1 MTTLFY
7 LEYQL
12 SSGKIPTRI
21 LIKFSHPMVHLT
33 FTFCTFIMTR
43 TTSWYNTTPSS
54 FRRWCKS
61 PLCWMVIE
69 VNPKRNPR
77 TSALLTLVTWDD
89 FALVL
94 ASAKRLFQESSL
106 KSLHYN
112 NNTNCGMALA
122 SCICIMSNLETH
134 AFIPTLYTNPTDIV
148 LLENAKDRL
157 SLLWW
162 FSASC
167 NFNIVLPN
175 TFDVTITQRVE
186 L

>member
-1 MTTLFY
+1 
-7 LEYQL
+7 
-12 SSGKIPTRI
+12 
-21 LIKFSHPMVHLT
+21 
-33 FTFCTFIMTR
+33 
-43 TTSWYNTTPSS
+43 
-54 FRRWCKS
+54 
-61 PLCWMVIE
+61 
-69 VNPKRNPR
+69 
-77 TSALLTLVTWDD
+77 
-89 FALVL
+89 
-94 ASAKRLFQESSL
+94 
-106 KSLHYN
+106 
-112 NNTNCGMALA
+112 MALA

-157 SLLWW
+157 SLLSCFWKHSGRKLLGNGW

>member
-1 MTTLFY
+1 
-7 LEYQL
+7 
-12 SSGKIPTRI
+12 
-21 LIKFSHPMVHLT
+21 MVHLT

-69 VNPKRNPR
+69 VNPKCNPR

-167 NFNIVLPN
+167 NFNYCSSEYFWRDDHTKGWTLMN
-175 TFDVTITQRVE
+175 E
-186 L
+186 LKKHRE